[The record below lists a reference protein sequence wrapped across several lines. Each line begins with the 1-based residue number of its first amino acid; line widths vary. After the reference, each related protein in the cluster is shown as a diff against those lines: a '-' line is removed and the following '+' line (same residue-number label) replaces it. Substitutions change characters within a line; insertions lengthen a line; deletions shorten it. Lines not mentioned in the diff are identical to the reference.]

1 MSLMIKEMPLEEKP
15 RERLQKYGVS
25 SLSNEELLAILLR
38 CGTKNVS
45 AKEVAMNIL
54 MSIGK
59 LNNLN
64 NINIQQLSAIKGVGK
79 VKAMT
84 IISALEL
91 GRRIYL
97 SNETAKVRI
106 LNTQIIYELFKNQF
120 KFETQ
125 EKFIAIYLNTKRE
138 ILEYKTLYIGTVNE
152 LAAHPREIFKDAF
165 TLSAS
170 FIIIIHNHPSGDPE
184 PSRADKELTKQIEE
198 TGLIIGIPLIDH
210 MIFGHNTYSS
220 YYEHEW

>member
-1 MSLMIKEMPLEEKP
+1 MSLMIKEMPIEEKP
-15 RERLQKYGVS
+15 RERLLKYGVN
-25 SLSNEELLAILLR
+25 SLNNEELLAILLR
-38 CGTKNVS
+38 CGTKNIS

-84 IISALEL
+84 IITALEL

-97 SNETAKVRI
+97 SNETTKVRV
-106 LNTQIIYELFKNQF
+106 LNTNIIYELFKNQF

-125 EKFIAIYLNTKRE
+125 EKFIVIYLNTKRE
-138 ILEYKTLYIGTVNE
+138 IIEYKTLYIGTVNE
-152 LAAHPREIFKDAF
+152 SVAHPREVFKDAF

-170 FIIIIHNHPSGDPE
+170 FIIIIHNHPSGDPT
-184 PSRADKELTKQIEE
+184 PSKADKELTKQIEKS
-198 TGLIIGIPLIDH
+198 GQIIGIPLIDH
-210 MIFGHNTYSS
+210 MIFGNNTYSS